1 MEGLPTND
9 KAGNVL
15 LPYTQARLSIRI
27 PPTKNPEE
35 AKNFVVKTLTE
46 NPPYNATVTLTNVR
60 AGAGFNAPD
69 YSPVLESALNEAGTI
84 YFGNP
89 PYAMSEGGSI
99 PFLTFLKDEWPSAQ
113 FVVTG
118 VLGPASNAHGPNE
131 FLHLTYCKSLIC
143 TMAHV
148 LAKTVGKL

>member
-89 PYAMSEGGSI
+89 PYAIS
-99 PFLTFLKDEWPSAQ
+99 
-113 FVVTG
+113 
-118 VLGPASNAHGPNE
+118 
-131 FLHLTYCKSLIC
+131 
-143 TMAHV
+143 
-148 LAKTVGKL
+148 